1 MNEADEAARALRKLQ
16 ELTNKYSNLEMDA
29 DELNQSISERI
40 NATEELKDI
49 IVIVKLRPAHLIN
62 LIAIAVI
69 VPVIILLLK

>member
-29 DELNQSISERI
+29 DALNQSISERI

-49 IVIVKLRPAHLIN
+49 IAKATQAR
-62 LIAIAVI
+62 
-69 VPVIILLLK
+69 KDRESRRS

>member
-40 NATEELKDI
+40 NATEELKTI
-49 IVIVKLRPAHLIN
+49 IAKATQAKKDRES
-62 LIAIAVI
+62 
-69 VPVIILLLK
+69 KYKQ